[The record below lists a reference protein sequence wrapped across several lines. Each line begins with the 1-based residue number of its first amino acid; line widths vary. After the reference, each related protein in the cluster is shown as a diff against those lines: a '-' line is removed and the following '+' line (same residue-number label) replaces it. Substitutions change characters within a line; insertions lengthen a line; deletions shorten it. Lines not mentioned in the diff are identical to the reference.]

1 MLAAQAPGPCL
12 GISKTAYVNW
22 PQFHSDL
29 CHTGYNASEVI
40 LSPATVGNLVLDWK
54 FTRRLGIVVSSPAV
68 ANGVV
73 YVGSFDGNIYALN
86 AATGATLWSY
96 STGASCPR
104 RQWRMGWS
112 MSAPTTSRSMH

>member
-1 MLAAQAPGPCL
+1 MTCKEIDVTIPQWCLGLLLIFGTMLAAQAPGPCL

-29 CHTGYNASEVI
+29 CHTGYNATEVI

-54 FTRRLGIVVSSPAV
+54 FTRVRQVVSSPAV

-86 AATGATLWSY
+86 
-96 STGASCPR
+96 
-104 RQWRMGWS
+104 
-112 MSAPTTSRSMH
+112 